1 MKRII
6 KNLYCIAAIAI
17 VIFVIALFVA
27 GSDAIRWRVFSITM
41 PIAAIG
47 FWGAIILSVI
57 DYIKTKNDSR

>member
-6 KNLYCIAAIAI
+6 KNLYRIAAISI

-47 FWGAIILSVI
+47 FWGAVILSVI
-57 DYIKTKNDSR
+57 DYIKSKNDR